1 MKIKKPFGKN
11 EGLFFEEE
19 VEMEEELKFV
29 ENGWRHPNMNQ
40 FQSHDNFSCSTAP
53 VHFLSTY
60 YLNLTSFLS
69 YY

>member
-29 ENGWRHPNMNQ
+29 ENG
-40 FQSHDNFSCSTAP
+40 
-53 VHFLSTY
+53 
-60 YLNLTSFLS
+60 
-69 YY
+69 